1 MKEEAERLFEHAR
14 GLNPEARAA
23 WIDDACSGDQAL
35 RDELLG
41 LLVEADAAEEF
52 FQLFAGA
59 VQTTRFPLQEAEDR
73 SEGATSERPPPS
85 PRSEHR
91 AGAVVGHYRILSVI
105 GRGGMGTVYRAH
117 DTVLERQVALKFLP
131 PLSTRLDDEERLLKE
146 ARSAGSL
153 QHPNI
158 CTIHEIG
165 QTDDGRPFIA
175 MALYEG
181 ETLTERLRRGP
192 LPVEEVV
199 AIAVQIGRG
208 LEAAHARGILHRD
221 VKPGN
226 VLLGTDGTARL
237 LDFGIATVTEATIGE
252 PNATPGTLAYMSPE
266 QVRAD
271 PLDARTDLWS
281 LGVVL
286 YEMLAGRRPFRGE
299 NDRTLLQSILEEEP
313 DPLPEQLQ
321 APRPLAALVTRLL
334 SKDPDSRYRTTAE
347 VVSDLTHALPSGS
360 SAGLRSRPW
369 HGTAFLAGSAA
380 VLAALLGI
388 GLWLPGRLEQ
398 SSPAAVHAPSEPSIA
413 VLPLANLSA
422 DPRDAALAVGMTE
435 ALIATLATGRDVRV
449 IASTS
454 VLPFKDS
461 QTDVRAIADS
471 LGVSNILEG
480 GFQKIGS
487 RFRVQVRLV
496 NARDGSTRWS
506 QTYDREFEDVFSVQD
521 EIAQAVAGE
530 LEMRFDK
537 DRQLLRH
544 GTRNIAAYELYLR
557 GWDPVLVR
565 SESGIRRKLEYFQ
578 QAIAAD
584 STYAAAYA
592 GLALGY
598 IILSYTSE
606 PGMPIPKLLDLA
618 DEAAR
623 TAVALDDSLAEA
635 HYALGRVRLATYNFP
650 SAETEI
656 ERAIALDPTRSMY
669 RRHMAELR
677 LWAGRPE
684 EALAE
689 ARRALETDPLNPQD
703 HANVAIA
710 LLANRRYDEALAQ
723 LDRIAAFRPPLF
735 AYSLI
740 MGQCYA
746 MKQMWPEAIAALRP
760 VADTGEP
767 RHLAILGH
775 TLARAG
781 QREEAH
787 RILAD
792 LLARQQRTG
801 SGAFEVAVVYAG
813 LGDLDQAFGWLDRSV
828 EDQSL
833 DEQIMTPAF
842 EDLREDPR
850 FERLARRLGLQKL

>member
-1 MKEEAERLFEHAR
+1 MKEEAERLFERAR
-14 GLNPEARAA
+14 GLNPEARPA
-23 WIDDACSGDQAL
+23 WVDDACGGDQAL

-52 FQLFAGA
+52 FQLFADA

-73 SEGATSERPPPS
+73 ADGATSEPPPPS

-105 GRGGMGTVYRAH
+105 GSGGMGTVYRAH

-192 LPVEEVV
+192 LPVEEAVT
-199 AIAVQIGRG
+199 IAVQIARG
-208 LEAAHARGILHRD
+208 LEAAHGRGILHRD
-221 VKPGN
+221 VKPAN
-226 VLLGTDGTARL
+226 VILGTDGTARL
-237 LDFGIATVTEATIGE
+237 LDFGLATVVDATMGASA
-252 PNATPGTLAYMSPE
+252 ATPGTLAYMSPE
-266 QVRAD
+266 QVRGD
-271 PLDARTDLWS
+271 SLDARTDLWS

-286 YEMLAGRRPFRGE
+286 YEMLTGRRPFRGE
-299 NDRTLLQSILEEEP
+299 NDRTLFQSILEE
-313 DPLPEQLQ
+313 DPGSLSEQVQ
-321 APRPLAALVTRLL
+321 IPRPLVTLVERLL
-334 SKDPDSRYRTTAE
+334 SKDPGSRHRTASE
-347 VVSDLTHALPSGS
+347 VLPDLIHALPSE
-360 SAGLRSRPW
+360 SASGLRRRPR
-369 HGTAFLAGSAA
+369 HRTALLAGSAA
-380 VLAALLGI
+380 ALAALVGI
-388 GLWLPGRLEQ
+388 ALWLPGRLEQ
-398 SSPAAVHAPSEPSIA
+398 SRPAAMGAPGEPSIA

-422 DPRDAALAVGMTE
+422 DPRDAALAGGMTE
-435 ALIATLATGRDVRV
+435 ALIATLAGAGDVRV

-454 VLPFKDS
+454 VLPFQGS

-496 NARDGSTRWS
+496 DARDGSTRWS

-521 EIAQAVAGE
+521 EIARAVAGE
-530 LEMRFDK
+530 LELRFDK

-544 GTRNIAAYELYLR
+544 GTPNIAAYELYLR

-565 SESGIRRKLEYFQ
+565 SESGIRRKLGYFQ

-592 GLALGY
+592 GLAMAHLL
-598 IILSYTSE
+598 LSFTSE
-606 PGMPIPKLLDLA
+606 PGMPIPKLLALA
-618 DEAAR
+618 DETAR
-623 TAVALDDSLAEA
+623 KAVALDDSLAEA
-635 HYALGRVRLATYNFP
+635 HYALGRVRLATYDFP

-656 ERAIALDPTRSMY
+656 ERAIALDPNRSMY
-669 RRHMAELR
+669 RRPMAELR
-677 LWAGRPE
+677 LWAGRPAD
-684 EALAE
+684 ALAE
-689 ARRALETDPLNPQD
+689 ARRALETDPLNPHD
-703 HANVAIA
+703 HMNVAEA
-710 LLANRRYDEALAQ
+710 LFANRRYDEALAQ
-723 LDRIAAFRPPLF
+723 LDRIAAVQPPILGY
-735 AYSLI
+735 AHI
-740 MGQCYA
+740 MAQCYG
-746 MKQMWPEAIAALRP
+746 MKQMWPEAIATLRP
-760 VADTGEP
+760 LADTGEP
-767 RHLAILGH
+767 RHLALLGH

-781 QREEAH
+781 RREEAN

-792 LLARQQRTG
+792 LLARRERTG
-801 SGAFEVAVVYAG
+801 VGAFEVAVVYAG
-813 LGDLDQAFGWLDRSV
+813 LGDFDQAFSWFDRSV
-828 EDQSL
+828 DDRSL
-833 DEQIMTPAF
+833 KVDIMEPTF
-842 EDLREDPR
+842 EDLRKDPR
-850 FERLARRLGLQKL
+850 FERLASRLGLQKL